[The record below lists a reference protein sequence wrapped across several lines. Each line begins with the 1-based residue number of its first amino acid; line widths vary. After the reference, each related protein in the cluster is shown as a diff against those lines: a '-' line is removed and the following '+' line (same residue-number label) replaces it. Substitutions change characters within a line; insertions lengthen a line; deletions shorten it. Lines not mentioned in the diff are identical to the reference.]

1 MMFDDLTINKI
12 QQDQKDETRR
22 LVRNNRRP
30 AVPGSIHK
38 LKKDRTNKVYGWIK
52 ILDCH
57 QEKLG
62 DLTEEGAKAE
72 GFNSIDEY
80 LDYFEKVNGTKD
92 PDTMVW
98 VVKFELIFNPLNL
111 INLGTVDTSDP
122 KYGVYCIV
130 NAKYAEKN
138 EIAYI
143 TKDIETTLENK
154 VEDII
159 WDLSKYKYRYLVTDH
174 NWDMEKQEFYVTI
187 EEGTEW
193 RDDKFDKIMDDL
205 NKEDF
210 WYYFVDRY
218 EKSEL
223 MNGTPIIDL
232 YFKF

>member
-30 AVPGSIHK
+30 AVPDSIHK
-38 LKKDRTNKVYGWIK
+38 LKKDRTNKVYGLIK
-52 ILDCH
+52 ILDCY
-57 QEKLG
+57 QERLG
-62 DLTEEGAKAE
+62 DITEEGAKNE
-72 GFNSIDEY
+72 GFENVNDY

-98 VVKFELIFNPLNL
+98 VVKFKLIFNPLNL
-111 INLGTVDTSDP
+111 TNLGTVDTSDP

-130 NAKYAEKN
+130 NAKYAEKD

-143 TKDIETTLENK
+143 TKDIETTLEEK
-154 VEDII
+154 VDDVI
-159 WDLSKYKYRYLVTDH
+159 WDLSKYKYRYGAIDH
-174 NWDMEKQEFYVTI
+174 DWDMEKQEFYVTI
-187 EEGTEW
+187 EEGTGW

-218 EKSEL
+218 EKGEL
-223 MNGTPIIDL
+223 MDGTPIIDL